1 MWIAAL
7 FNMQM
12 AGGDCMWRLQNGTKR
27 CDSKSWFAPLVD
39 WLMQRLFT
47 HAASLFS
54 LCMSLRF
61 CLRLCVPWVYVHMYA
76 HMCVFICCL
85 HMMSHPATAKVS
97 HLPAQALN
105 TLTHHLQ
112 SVLFPCTPH
121 LPIHL
126 TEGFTLLTVKFT
138 HIHNYVFNQSHL
150 KASRIKPFLG
160 NGRRSKSTLRG
171 LSWLIPFSAICAN
184 DWQTFR
190 GGSRW
195 VREAFNLQ
203 SGIPGPHAS

>member
-1 MWIAAL
+1 MKAAEWHETMRQQELICSTRRLIDAEIVYTRSQSFFIMHESAFLPALVCSLSICTYVCTHVCVCL
-7 FNMQM
+7 F
-12 AGGDCMWRLQNGTKR
+12 
-27 CDSKSWFAPLVD
+27 V
-39 WLMQRLFT
+39 
-47 HAASLFS
+47 
-54 LCMSLRF
+54 
-61 CLRLCVPWVYVHMYA
+61 
-76 HMCVFICCL
+76 CL
-85 HMMSHPATAKVS
+85 HMMYHPATAKVS

-112 SVLFPCTPH
+112 SVLFPCALH

-184 DWQTFR
+184 D
-190 GGSRW
+190 
-195 VREAFNLQ
+195 
-203 SGIPGPHAS
+203 

>member
-1 MWIAAL
+1 MKAAEWHEAMRQQEL
-7 FNMQM
+7 I
-12 AGGDCMWRLQNGTKR
+12 CSSRRLIDAEIVYTRSQ
-27 CDSKSWFAPLVD
+27 SFFIMHESAFLPALVCS
-39 WLMQRLFT
+39 LSICTYVCT
-47 HAASLFS
+47 H
-54 LCMSLRF
+54 
-61 CLRLCVPWVYVHMYA
+61 V
-76 HMCVFICCL
+76 CVFICFL

-171 LSWLIPFSAICAN
+171 LSWLIPSSAICAN
-184 DWQTFR
+184 DRQTFR
-190 GGSRW
+190 GGSR
-195 VREAFNLQ
+195 
-203 SGIPGPHAS
+203 